1 MDKSKLLKLMA
12 QTAAIKPTPVDVP
25 VWGKVYVR
33 PPTVAEIEEQ
43 IGKNTDDKRSIARG
57 IARALCDA
65 DGVRLLDPDS
75 TADVELIASQPWAQL
90 SAIRAA
96 IEKAGDPK
104 ND

>member
-1 MDKSKLLKLMA
+1 
-12 QTAAIKPTPVDVP
+12 
-25 VWGKVYVR
+25 
-33 PPTVAEIEEQ
+33 
-43 IGKNTDDKRSIARG
+43 
-57 IARALCDA
+57 LCDA

-90 SAIRAA
+90 TAIRAA